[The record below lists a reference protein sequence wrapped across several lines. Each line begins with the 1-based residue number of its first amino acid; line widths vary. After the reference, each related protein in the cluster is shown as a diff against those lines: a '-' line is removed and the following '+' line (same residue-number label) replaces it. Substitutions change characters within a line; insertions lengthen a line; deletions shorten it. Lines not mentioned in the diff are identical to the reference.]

1 MHSNGRQMLVGVPVS
16 LVANAAVIFAV
27 VQSPYGSL
35 GFFDDSPSTSDWLL
49 PMASGAAIGLLE
61 ALAFRARTTLIAD
74 GLTVLLGLIS
84 FLFIFPVANYAIG
97 CALGAGVATAVS
109 RWMRDRLS
117 GLAPIFLLSG
127 VSLAAVGY
135 GVIDHTPEPLPLLNV
150 LRTADGPAVL
160 VDQLE
165 RIKSAEAVGTLADV
179 DGCLGLVDASVDGG
193 TDGSTVLVVWRLG
206 TSVSS
211 DPFRLTVDGR
221 TYGLGDKVTVPGAGL
236 LTLKRDLEAYRPDM
250 PASCAGHD
258 VFL

>member
-1 MHSNGRQMLVGVPVS
+1 MLVGVPVS

-109 RWMRDRLS
+109 R
-117 GLAPIFLLSG
+117 
-127 VSLAAVGY
+127 
-135 GVIDHTPEPLPLLNV
+135 
-150 LRTADGPAVL
+150 
-160 VDQLE
+160 
-165 RIKSAEAVGTLADV
+165 
-179 DGCLGLVDASVDGG
+179 CLGLVEASVDGG
-193 TDGSTVLVVWRLG
+193 TDGGTVLVVWRLG

-236 LTLKRDLEAYRPDM
+236 LTPKRDLEAYRPNM
-250 PASCAGHD
+250 PASCAGHE